1 MGPVLRPQGRFG
13 GAKIEKVFRLRN
25 PEVLRVR
32 KNLHAGLFV
41 AN

>member
-25 PEVLRVR
+25 PPDARV
-32 KNLHAGLFV
+32 
-41 AN
+41 